1 MRKYGRTFEQTPC
14 GGWIE
19 AGATL
24 PAKST
29 ATIAGNAMVFKEAAC
44 NMHGGTFRGGTFHG
58 GWFRGGTFH
67 GGDFRGGTFHG
78 GWFRRGTFHGGD
90 FRGGTFHGGEF
101 NKSPSTAQRSDGYV
115 FVAKTVKEELR
126 IWAGCRNF
134 SWDEAVDHWNNDHPH
149 GKESQRIIY
158 FLKAQEEAAQ

>member
-67 GGDFRGGTFHG
+67 GGDFRGG
-78 GWFRRGTFHGGD
+78 
-90 FRGGTFHGGEF
+90 EF